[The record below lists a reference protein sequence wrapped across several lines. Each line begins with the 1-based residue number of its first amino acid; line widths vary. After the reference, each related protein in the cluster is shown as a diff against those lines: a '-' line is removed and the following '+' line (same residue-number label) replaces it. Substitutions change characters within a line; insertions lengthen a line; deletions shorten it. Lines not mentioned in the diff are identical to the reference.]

1 MPTADEVIVEFEARV
16 GKYEADLKRAT
27 KTFETATNS
36 QRDQMARLERQ
47 IAASSS
53 AIGSQLRS
61 LAGIFASAFS
71 AQQVQQLA
79 DGYTR
84 FTNQLKV
91 AGLEGAKLGQT
102 QEQLFGIAQKY
113 GVELESLGTLY
124 SRSSQVA
131 KELGANQADLIKFSD
146 GVSAALKI
154 QGTSATEAQGALLQL
169 SQLLAS
175 GTVRAEEFNSVN
187 EGALPILKA
196 VAQNLDAA
204 GGSVGKL
211 KALVNDGKVSSQ
223 QFFRAFLDGASELE
237 ATAEKTTLTI
247 GNSFTVLNNAL
258 GKFVGETDQ
267 SLSATQRI
275 SAAII
280 ALSENLDVVVK
291 AIGVISALLLG
302 RYVAGA
308 VAAARS
314 TTVVST
320 AIFAMQARAA
330 GAATTMEALGL
341 AGATAGRAML
351 AAFGGPVGLAITAL
365 TLGVGYLVEKNH
377 EAEAAADDLTASIH
391 GQTQQFASLRQKQ
404 NEAAAESG
412 NMSSKQRQ
420 LQTAT
425 ANLTGEVGLL
435 ANAWARVAAEAK
447 AAAIEQARAAAM
459 SAKSNYELAKKRF
472 DEKVDEGFR
481 AAPRPVAERGLG
493 RDLLP
498 SNPEAARAAAL
509 KGAAPEAQLM
519 LEAARNWETA
529 AKELRKTQQQGL
541 ADFKQAPAAP
551 PAGKPKKVK
560 APKKPTGSTAEEIE
574 ARHQEALARTNQEEL
589 QARIQLSTDAAD
601 RAQLMHDLYAQEY
614 RERVLQ
620 IENDKHFTDEQK
632 KAQVEALKRL
642 YGNPDAQGQTGLD
655 GEITVSAPDRGL
667 YGKQVEK
674 ELQDERNR
682 LAQDML
688 QREQETLE
696 AQADIATDSK
706 SHREFAMRALE
717 IQQKIETALLEQA
730 IANGQIADADKARAL
745 LRAKQEA
752 DKKGAERGEV
762 GPLGK
767 WMQSVPQTGGE
778 INDALEGIATHG
790 LDSFASGIAD
800 AIVNFKSL
808 GDVAKSVLTQI
819 TQMLIE
825 LAIRM
830 LVLKALKA
838 IGIGIATG
846 GSVQGKATG
855 GKIEGYAMGGR
866 TGGGLLRGRGTGLSD
881 SITTIGPRG
890 PIMLSDGEFIVK
902 ASSAKKIGAQA
913 LTYMNQ
919 FGEVPAV
926 TRAGG
931 GPIAPFLPANMGA
944 LPNGMTPSRAG
955 GFGIDGSF
963 KAMIADMLG
972 KATTA
977 MPPIQLYPTLDP
989 ASVVRAAFN
998 TPGGRKAMFE
1008 TVSKNSG
1015 AFRSSLDR

>member
-27 KTFETATNS
+27 KTFENATNS

-47 IAASSS
+47 IASSSS
-53 AIGSQLRS
+53 AIGAQLRN
-61 LAGIFASAFS
+61 LAGVFAGAFS
-71 AQQVQQLA
+71 ASQIQQLA

-91 AGLEGAKLGQT
+91 AGLEGQNLGRT
-102 QEQLFGIAQKY
+102 QQSLFDIAQKY
-113 GVELESLGTLY
+113 GVELESLGSLY
-124 SRSSQVA
+124 SRGSQVA
-131 KELGANQADLIKFSD
+131 KELGASQADLLKFTE
-146 GVSAALKI
+146 GVSAALKV
-154 QGTSATEAQGALLQL
+154 QGASAEDAQGALLQL
-169 SQLLAS
+169 AQLLAS

-187 EGALPILKA
+187 EGALPILQA
-196 VAQNLDAA
+196 VAKNIDAA

-211 KALVNDGKVSSQ
+211 KALVNDGKISSQ
-223 QFFRAFLDGASELE
+223 QFFRAFLAGSADLQT
-237 ATAEKTTLTI
+237 TAGQTTLTI
-247 GNSFTVLNNAL
+247 GNAFTVLNNAL
-258 GKFVGETDQ
+258 GKFIGETDQ

-275 SAAII
+275 SSAII
-280 ALSENLDVVVK
+280 TLSENLDVIVN
-291 AIGVISALLLG
+291 ALGVLSALLLG

-341 AGATAGRAML
+341 ASATAGRAML
-351 AAFGGPVGLAITAL
+351 AAFGGPVGIAITAL
-365 TLGVGYLVEKNH
+365 TLGIGYLVERNYD
-377 EAEAAADDLTASIH
+377 AEQATDDLAASIH
-391 GQTQQFASLRQKQ
+391 GQTAEFAKLREKQ
-404 NEAAAESG
+404 AQAAAESG
-412 NMSSKQRQ
+412 NMSGKQRQ

-425 ANLTGEVGLL
+425 ASLTGEVGLL

-447 AAAIEQARAAAM
+447 AAALEQARAAAM
-459 SAKSNYELAKKRF
+459 SAKSNYEIAKKRF
-472 DEKVDEGFR
+472 EEKADAGFR

-498 SNPEAARAAAL
+498 NNPEAARAAAL

-519 LEAARNWETA
+519 LEAAKNWETA

-541 ADFKQAPAAP
+541 AEFKQAPAAA
-551 PAGKPKKVK
+551 PAGKPKKD
-560 APKKPTGSTAEEIE
+560 KKPKTPTGPTAEEIE
-574 ARHQEALARTNQEEL
+574 ARHQEALSRTNQEEL
-589 QARIQLSTDAAD
+589 QARIQLATDAAD
-601 RAQLMHDLYAQEY
+601 RAALMHELFAEEY
-614 RERVLQ
+614 KERVAQ
-620 IENDKHFTDEQK
+620 INADKHFTEEQK
-632 KAQVEALKRL
+632 KAQIAALAAL
-642 YGNPDAQGQTGLD
+642 YGNVGQQGQTGPN

-688 QREQETLE
+688 EREQEALE
-696 AQADIATDSK
+696 AQADISTDTK
-706 SHREFAMRALE
+706 THREFAMRALE

-752 DKKGAERGEV
+752 DKKGAERGEA
-762 GPLGK
+762 GPLAK
-767 WMQSVPQTGGE
+767 WMQSVPETGGE

-830 LVLKALKA
+830 LVMKALKA
-838 IGIGIATG
+838 IGIGISTG
-846 GSVQGKATG
+846 GSVAGKATG
-855 GKIEGYAMGGR
+855 GKIEGYAGGGQ
-866 TGGGLLRGRGTGLSD
+866 TSGGLLRGRGTGLSD
-881 SITTIGPRG
+881 SIMTIGPRG

-902 ASSAKKIGAQA
+902 ASAAKKIGAQA

-931 GPIAPFLPANMGA
+931 GPIAPFSPATMGA
-944 LPNGMTPSRAG
+944 SPNGMIPSRVN
-955 GFGIDGSF
+955 GFGVDGSF
-963 KAMIADMLG
+963 KSMIADSIRQ
-972 KATTA
+972 ATGA
-977 MPPIQLYPTLDP
+977 MPPINLYPTLDP
-989 ASVVRAAFN
+989 AAVVRAAFA